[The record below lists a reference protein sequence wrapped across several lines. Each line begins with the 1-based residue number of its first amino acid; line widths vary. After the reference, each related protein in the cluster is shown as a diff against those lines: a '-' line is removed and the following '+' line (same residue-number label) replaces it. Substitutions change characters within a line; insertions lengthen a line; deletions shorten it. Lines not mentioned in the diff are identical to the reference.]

1 MMCFELGLEEPNPKC
16 AVQSAITIAA
26 SYIVGGS
33 IQLAPYIFINQTHEA
48 LKISVVVTIPA
59 LFVFGFIKGKSTG
72 AGSLKSALQTALIGG
87 LAAAAAFGIARAI
100 S

>member
-1 MMCFELGLEEPNPKC
+1 MMCFELGLEKPNPKR
-16 AVQSAITIAA
+16 AVQCAITI
-26 SYIVGGS
+26 S
-33 IQLAPYIFINQTHEA
+33 
-48 LKISVVVTIPA
+48 A

-87 LAAAAAFGIARAI
+87 LAAAFGIARAI

>member
-1 MMCFELGLEEPNPKC
+1 MMCFELGLEEPNPKR

-33 IQLAPYIFINQTHEA
+33 IPLAPYIFINQTREA